1 MYVLLNEIKWINNF
15 KINTNCLIDGIF
27 NGCNELDY
35 LTISNNKITTYNKKL
50 IEKYQ
55 NSI

>member
-15 KINTNCLIDGIF
+15 KINKNCLIDGIF

-50 IEKYQ
+50 IAKYQ